1 MSPTPTAAPP
11 TWLEAAAKLDALIGD
26 KVPLS
31 AARTEPAEEVDEET
45 AAAPEPDAP
54 ARETGSLAGASGSG
68 RLTPEV
74 LSLAGASGSG
84 RLTKPRITPPLV
96 VPSAALSSEE
106 VELAWHGYSAAAL
119 VPSTIALAA
128 LSAGV
133 ILALRPLVPTWVLHE
148 AADAPLAALWLLQAI
163 RAGYRLFGYN
173 YRLTTRRLFRERGRL
188 YPPDAP
194 VELAT
199 VVRAEVRQS
208 LIGRLA
214 GVGTIRVIPEEV
226 TPNRPAVDLIG
237 VRRPQVLA
245 ARIEEAASAA
255 REANVTVGRMP
266 SEPEALATVAR
277 NRLLSEPE
285 SSATVAGNR
294 R

>member
-1 MSPTPTAAPP
+1 MSTTPTAAPP

-31 AARTEPAEEVDEET
+31 AALTEPAEEVDEE
-45 AAAPEPDAP
+45 AAELREPDAP
-54 ARETGSLAGASGSG
+54 AREIGSI
-68 RLTPEV
+68 
-74 LSLAGASGSG
+74 AGASGSG

-96 VPSAALSSEE
+96 VAPAAPSSEE

-173 YRLTTRRLFRERGRL
+173 YRLTTRRLFRDRGRL

-214 GVGTIRVIPEEV
+214 GVGTIRVIPEDV
-226 TPNRPAVDLIG
+226 TLNWPAVDLIG
-237 VRRPQVLA
+237 VRRPKVLA
-245 ARIEEAASAA
+245 ARIEEAAVAA
-255 REANVTVGRMP
+255 REANVTVGRVDP
-266 SEPEALATVAR
+266 QVAI
-277 NRLLSEPE
+277 LSKLRQ
-285 SSATVAGNR
+285 N
-294 R
+294 